1 MENRLLSIFL
11 KRLGTLLLACL
22 TLGSAAA
29 FAADDQDA
37 PIIDPGIARREIKT
51 PHIGS
56 ADFEVGAYAG
66 VLSVEDFGS
75 SPVYGLRGAYH
86 ITEDFFTEATYG
98 RSTVGDTSYE
108 TLSGAARVLTDN
120 ERVFSYYDISLG
132 YNLLPGEA
140 FIGSKHAFNSALYVI
155 AGAGSTEFAN
165 NSHFTVSFGTGY
177 RLLVTDWL
185 ALHADARDHVFTSDL
200 LGTSKT
206 THNLEFTG
214 GMTVFF

>member
-1 MENRLLSIFL
+1 MENWLHGIFL
-11 KRLGTLLLACL
+11 KWLGAALLACL
-22 TLGSAAA
+22 TLGSAAVL
-29 FAADDQDA
+29 AADDQDT
-37 PIIDPGIARREIKT
+37 PIIDPGITRREIKT

-56 ADFEVGAYAG
+56 ADFELGAYAG
-66 VLSVEDFGS
+66 VISVEDFGS

-86 ITEDFFTEATYG
+86 ITEDFFAEAAYG
-98 RSTVGDTSYE
+98 RSTVGKTSYE
-108 TLSGAARVLTDN
+108 TLSGTAQVLTDA
-120 ERVFSYYDISLG
+120 ERLYSYYNISLG

-155 AGAGSTEFAN
+155 AGVGSTTFAN
-165 NSHFTVSFGTGY
+165 DSRFTVNFGTGY
-177 RLLVTDWL
+177 RFLATDWL
-185 ALHADARDHVFTSDL
+185 ALHVDVRDHVFSSDL

>member
-1 MENRLLSIFL
+1 MENWLHGIFL
-11 KRLGTLLLACL
+11 KRLSIALLACM

-29 FAADDQDA
+29 FAVDDQDA
-37 PIIDPGIARREIKT
+37 PIIDPGISRREIKT
-51 PHIGS
+51 PHISS
-56 ADFEVGAYAG
+56 ADFELGAYAG
-66 VLSVEDFGS
+66 VISVEDFGS

-86 ITEDFFTEATYG
+86 ITEDLFAEGAYG
-98 RSTVGDTSYE
+98 RSTVGKTSYE
-108 TLSGAARVLTDN
+108 TLSGAARVLTDA
-120 ERVFSYYDISLG
+120 ERVYSYYNISLG

-155 AGAGSTEFAN
+155 AGVGSTNFAN
-165 NSHFTVSFGTGY
+165 DSRFTVNFGTGY
-177 RLLVTDWL
+177 RFLATDWL
-185 ALHADARDHVFTSDL
+185 ALHVDVRDHVFSSDL